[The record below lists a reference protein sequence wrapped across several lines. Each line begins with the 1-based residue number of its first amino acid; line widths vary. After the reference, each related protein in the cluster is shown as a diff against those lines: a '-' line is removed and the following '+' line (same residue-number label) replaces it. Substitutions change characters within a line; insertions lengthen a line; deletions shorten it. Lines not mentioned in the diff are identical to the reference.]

1 MRIEYEDDEIL
12 VVYKEAG
19 IPVQAGRVG
28 ARDLVSILKNYLAG
42 AIEIPG
48 GTAAA
53 ATASQ
58 VTDAGLKNGEAVASA
73 QKEIMPAAA
82 VNNVAVAKTAVVP
95 AWRAAGNRRVGG
107 GEPYLGIVHRLDQPV
122 EGLLVFAK
130 TPKAAAALS
139 RQAAGKDMRK
149 VYQAGVDLLDS
160 KAVETARLA
169 QKKVVLLT
177 DYLARDYKTNSAL
190 VVPEGTPD
198 SKLAE
203 LTYRTLE
210 LTLNSLRGAAA
221 AQPQAGD
228 GSVGLVEKSDDFGS
242 TVENNSAA
250 TASAGDVAA
259 RRPLGHAVLEV
270 HLQTGRHHQIR
281 VQLAHA
287 GLPLSGDRKYN
298 PSCAPHLNAGAVEA
312 DFDVVGPLQLCAVQL
327 QFLHP
332 TTRRKMKFQVTPSW
346 R

>member
-1 MRIEYEDDEIL
+1 MRIEYEDEDIL

-28 ARDLVSILKNYLAG
+28 AKDLVSILKNYLAG
-42 AIEIPG
+42 AVEISG
-48 GTAAA
+48 G
-53 ATASQ
+53 SSHR
-58 VTDAGLKNGEAVASA
+58 AG
-73 QKEIMPAAA
+73 
-82 VNNVAVAKTAVVP
+82 
-95 AWRAAGNRRVGG
+95 GG
-107 GEPYLGIVHRLDQPV
+107 SGEPYLGIVHRLDQPV

-139 RQAAGKDMRK
+139 RQAAGRDMRK
-149 VYQAGVDLLDS
+149 VYQAGVDLLDDR
-160 KAVETARLA
+160 AIQTARLA
-169 QKKVVLLT
+169 QKKVVRLT

-210 LTLNSLRGAAA
+210 LTLNSQSGAAATRDGSGTGAAA
-221 AQPQAGD
+221 A
-228 GSVGLVEKSDDFGS
+228 
-242 TVENNSAA
+242 
-250 TASAGDVAA
+250 TAQ
-259 RRPLGHAVLEV
+259 PLGHAVLEI

-298 PSCAPHLNAGAVEA
+298 PSCAPYLNAGAVGA
-312 DFDVVGPLQLCAVQL
+312 DINSAGAVGADSVGPLQLCAVQL

-332 TTRRKMKFQVTPSW
+332 TTHRKMKFQVTPSW

>member
-1 MRIEYEDDEIL
+1 MRIEYEDEDIL

-28 ARDLVSILKNYLAG
+28 AKDLVSILKNYLAG
-42 AIEIPG
+42 AVEISG
-48 GTAAA
+48 G
-53 ATASQ
+53 SSHR
-58 VTDAGLKNGEAVASA
+58 AG
-73 QKEIMPAAA
+73 
-82 VNNVAVAKTAVVP
+82 
-95 AWRAAGNRRVGG
+95 GG
-107 GEPYLGIVHRLDQPV
+107 SGEPYLGIVHRLDQPV

-139 RQAAGKDMRK
+139 RQAAGRDMRK
-149 VYQAGVDLLDS
+149 VYQAGVDLLDDR
-160 KAVETARLA
+160 AIQTARLA
-169 QKKVVLLT
+169 QKKVVRLA

-198 SKLAE
+198 SKLSE

-210 LTLNSLRGAAA
+210 LTAN
-221 AQPQAGD
+221 
-228 GSVGLVEKSDDFGS
+228 
-242 TVENNSAA
+242 
-250 TASAGDVAA
+250 
-259 RRPLGHAVLEV
+259 HAVLEV

-298 PSCAPHLNAGAVEA
+298 PSCAPYLNAGAAGA
-312 DFDVVGPLQLCAVQL
+312 DINSAGAVAADSVGPLQLCAVQL

-332 TTRRKMKFQVTPSW
+332 TTHRKMKFQVTPSW